1 MSFWERIKPK
11 FWDHPTVAAG
21 ADKDLFN
28 LRRIWLRSVVL
39 TAAVA
44 LIPLCL
50 LTAIDYQVTQKA
62 IESENILRTS
72 RLVSNTRRTVTFML
86 LERRHALQFLVRD
99 NRLDALRSPD
109 RLEAILKNLQ
119 QSFGEF
125 TDLGVIDAEGRQIT
139 YSGPFELTNLDY
151 SRQKWFTEVV
161 ERGSYISD
169 VFMGYRQIP
178 HIVVAVKHRTPDGP
192 FFVLRATLEVERF
205 HRELLPR
212 EAGIGGDLFM
222 VNTAGLL
229 QTPSRSFGGIL
240 DPLSLPVPEFAE
252 TTQVFETQGPGGQ
265 RLLIGYA
272 YIDQTP
278 FVLMAVKTKDELMRP
293 WYKARRQLITYLLL
307 SGSAILL
314 VVLAVSTYLVSRI
327 HTADQT
333 RVAALHQVEYA
344 NKMASIGRLA
354 AGVAH
359 EINNPLAIINEKAG
373 LVKDLLQ
380 QQGDDAAI
388 RPKLLCQID
397 SILGSVKRCAT
408 IIRRLLSFARTSD
421 TPFEPITLKE
431 VIENVIG
438 FLGKEAE
445 YRGIAITIDIS
456 PDVPPLKSDRG
467 KLEQIFLNLVNN
479 SFAALGDSGRL
490 TFEGRRLSADR
501 VQLAVIDDG
510 CGISPEELRH
520 IFEPFFSTRTK
531 QGGTGLGL
539 AITYG
544 LVQELGGTI
553 AVESRVGAGT
563 RFTLTFRLDPKVGD
577 DENHS
582 RAAG

>member
-1 MSFWERIKPK
+1 MSFWQGIKPK
-11 FWDHPTVAAG
+11 FWDHPTVASG
-21 ADKDLFN
+21 TEKDLFN

-50 LTAIDYQVTQKA
+50 LAAIDYQVTQKA

-72 RLVSNTRRTVTFML
+72 RLVSNTRRTITFML

-99 NRLDALRSPD
+99 NRLEALQSPE
-109 RLEAILKNLQ
+109 RLEAILKSLQ
-119 QSFGEF
+119 ESFGDF
-125 TDLGVIDAEGRQIT
+125 TDLGVIDAQGRQIT
-139 YSGPFELTNLDY
+139 YSGPFDLTNLDY
-151 SRQKWFTEVV
+151 SRQKWFAEVV
-161 ERGSYISD
+161 ERGSHTSD

-178 HIVVAVKHRTPDGP
+178 HIVVAVTHQQPDGS

-205 HRELLPR
+205 HRELLPG

-222 VNTAGLL
+222 VNTAGVL
-229 QTPSRSFGGIL
+229 QTPSRNFGGIL
-240 DPLSLPVPEFAE
+240 DPLSLPVPEFSD
-252 TTQVFETQGPGGQ
+252 TTQVFETQGPASE

-278 FVLMAVKTKDELMRP
+278 FVLMAVKTKDDLMRP

-380 QQGDDAAI
+380 QQEEYAPI
-388 RPKLLCQID
+388 RTKLLAQID
-397 SILGSVKRCAT
+397 SIQGSVKRCAT
-408 IIRRLLSFARTSD
+408 IIRRLLSFARQSD
-421 TPFEPITLKE
+421 ATFETITLKE

-445 YRGIAITIDIS
+445 YRGIGMTIDIA
-456 PDVPPLKSDRG
+456 PDVPPFKSDRG

-479 SFAALGDSGRL
+479 AFAAMGDGGRL
-490 TFEGRRLSADR
+490 TFEGRRIAADR
-501 VQLAVIDDG
+501 VQLAVSDDG
-510 CGISPEELRH
+510 CGISPEDITH
-520 IFEPFFSTRTK
+520 VFEPFFSTRTK

-539 AITYG
+539 SITYG
-544 LVQELGGTI
+544 LVQEIGGTI
-553 AVESRVGAGT
+553 RVESRLGKGT
-563 RFTLTFRLDPKVGD
+563 RFTLTFLLDPAVWGK
-577 DENHS
+577 
-582 RAAG
+582 

>member
-1 MSFWERIKPK
+1 
-11 FWDHPTVAAG
+11 FWDHLTVG
-21 ADKDLFN
+21 SGSDKDLFN

-44 LIPLCL
+44 LVPLCL
-50 LTAIDYQVTQKA
+50 LAAIDYQVTQKA

-72 RLVSNTRRTVTFML
+72 RLVSNTRRTITFML

-99 NRLDALRSPD
+99 NRLEALQSPE
-109 RLEAILKNLQ
+109 RLEAILKSLQ
-119 QSFGEF
+119 ESFGEF
-125 TDLGVIDAEGRQIT
+125 TDLGVIDAQGRQVT
-139 YSGPFELTNLDY
+139 YSGPFKLTNLDY
-151 SRQKWFTEVV
+151 SREKWFAEVV
-161 ERGSYISD
+161 ERGSHTSD

-178 HIVVAVKHRTPDGP
+178 HMVVAVKHQTPDGS
-192 FFVLRATLEVERF
+192 FFVLRATLEAERF
-205 HRELLPR
+205 HRELMPL

-240 DPLSLPVPEFAE
+240 DPLSLAVPEFSD
-252 TTQVFETQGPGGQ
+252 TTQVFDTQGPGGQ

-278 FVLMAVKTKDELMRP
+278 FVLMAVKTKDDLMRP

-380 QQGDDAAI
+380 QQEEYAAI
-388 RPKLLCQID
+388 RTKLLAQID
-397 SILGSVKRCAT
+397 SIQGSVKRCAT
-408 IIRRLLSFARTSD
+408 IIRRLLSFARQSD
-421 TPFEPITLKE
+421 ATFETITLKE

-445 YRGIAITIDIS
+445 YRGIGMTIDIA
-456 PDVPPLKSDRG
+456 PDVPPFKSDRG

-479 SFAALGDSGRL
+479 AFAAMGDGGRL
-490 TFEGRRLSADR
+490 TFEGHRIAADR

-510 CGISPEELRH
+510 CGISPEDITH
-520 IFEPFFSTRTK
+520 VFEPFFSTRTK

-539 AITYG
+539 SITYG
-544 LVQELGGTI
+544 LVQEIGGTI
-553 AVESRVGAGT
+553 RVESRLGKGT
-563 RFTLTFRLDPKVGD
+563 RFTLTFLLDPAVWGK
-577 DENHS
+577 
-582 RAAG
+582 